1 MSGDDCIAPDAPSSL
16 NNGSKLNQNILQR
29 TKAAFQFFILFIYFF
44 TFLHSF
50 TVQNVLEI
58 ANVLENGEKIP
69 PTLSYSGVFISVQ

>member
-16 NNGSKLNQNILQR
+16 NSGSKLNQNILQR
-29 TKAAFQFFILFIYFF
+29 TKAAFQFFILFFF

-58 ANVLENGEKIP
+58 ANVLENGETIP